1 MPFVIECHV
10 YCFKTNLHI
19 LHYSILV
26 FVYNNEVHFVRI
38 IRKYYPFSNVD
49 KTEQWNFSSA
59 IESVNNE
66 KL

>member
-1 MPFVIECHV
+1 M
-10 YCFKTNLHI
+10 
-19 LHYSILV
+19 HYSILV

-59 IESVNNE
+59 IESLNNE